1 MRARAAVAGG
11 DRAEA
16 ERLFSALLRR
26 NPSSAAACL
35 GLAFLSEFSG
45 SERYGAGFPE
55 ERCIGY
61 YRRALEAQPGMS
73 TAWFGLGNVYEKIGR
88 HAEAADAFRRA
99 GELSP
104 EMRFAWYNLGV
115 CYIRLGK
122 REEAEAQFRRA
133 LALDPAFADAR
144 FQLGEVLASR
154 RDYGGAIAE
163 YEKVIDLVP
172 SHADAHYSLAR
183 ICHREAADS
192 KAAAEHYRAYLELR
206 PDAPD
211 AAEVQGWIE
220 EMEGGG

>member
-1 MRARAAVAGG
+1 
-11 DRAEA
+11 
-16 ERLFSALLRR
+16 
-26 NPSSAAACL
+26 
-35 GLAFLSEFSG
+35 
-45 SERYGAGFPE
+45 
-55 ERCIGY
+55 
-61 YRRALEAQPGMS
+61 
-73 TAWFGLGNVYEKIGR
+73 
-88 HAEAADAFRRA
+88 
-99 GELSP
+99 
-104 EMRFAWYNLGV
+104 MRFAWYNLGV